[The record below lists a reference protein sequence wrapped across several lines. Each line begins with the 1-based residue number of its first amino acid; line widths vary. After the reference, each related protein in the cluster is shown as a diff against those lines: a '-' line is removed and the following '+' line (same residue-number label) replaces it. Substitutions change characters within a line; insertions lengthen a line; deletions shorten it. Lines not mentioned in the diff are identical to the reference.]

1 MARVLDNP
9 RSGERI
15 VIVRSGADT
24 DGELLQFDV
33 FLQPGAHV
41 PAGHVHPLQ
50 QEHFRVVAGRVR
62 FRIGARTLV
71 LGPGS
76 RMTIPPGARH
86 WFGNVGEGVAQ
97 LRVEA
102 RPALRMEELFA
113 TSVRCADAAS
123 GPGWRRLLDW
133 LLIPL
138 DFSQEVGIPRLAPFL
153 VAALLSP
160 LAWLRNHLSARA

>member
-9 RSGERI
+9 RTGERI
-15 VIVRSGADT
+15 VILRSAAET
-24 DGELLQFDV
+24 NGELLEFDV

-41 PAGHVHPLQ
+41 PAGHVHPRQ
-50 QEHFRVVAGRVR
+50 QEDFRVVKGSVR
-62 FRIGARTLV
+62 FRIGASGFV

-76 RMTIPPGARH
+76 RLTVPSGARH
-86 WFGNVGEGVAQ
+86 WFGNVGDDVAQ

-113 TSVRCADAAS
+113 RTVHCADAAKAAW
-123 GPGWRRLLDW
+123 WRRLLDW

-138 DFSQEVGIPRLAPFL
+138 DFQHEVAIPRVPGGI
-153 VAALLSP
+153 VTAALSP
-160 LAWLRNHLSARA
+160 LAWLRAHV

>member
-15 VIVRSGADT
+15 VIVRSGAET
-24 DGELLQFDV
+24 GGELLEFDV

-41 PAGHVHPLQ
+41 PAGHVHPC
-50 QEHFRVVAGRVR
+50 QEERFRVLAGHVR
-62 FRIGARTLV
+62 FRIGARALM

-76 RMTIPPGARH
+76 QVTVRCGARH
-86 WFGNVGEGVAQ
+86 WFGNAGDDVAQ
-97 LRVEA
+97 LRVEV

-113 TSVRCADAAS
+113 TTMRCADTAS
-123 GPGWRRLLDW
+123 GAWWRRLLDW

-138 DFSQEVGIPRLAPFL
+138 DFRQEVAVPRVSARMITI
-153 VAALLSP
+153 LLRP
-160 LAWLRNHLSARA
+160 LAMLRTHV